1 MNLHEKVN
9 HQYSVVEMYN
19 SINDTTELFVSELES
34 LLEEFK
40 NGQRNSI
47 AVVNEIKEVV
57 EHLYVG
63 EYEKETLCQVIES
76 IGEENNDN

>member
-40 NGQRNSI
+40 NGERDSI
-47 AVVNEIKEVV
+47 AVVNEMKEVV
-57 EHLYVG
+57 EQLYAG
-63 EYEKETLCQVIES
+63 EYEKETLYKVIKS
-76 IGEENNDN
+76 IGEVNSDN